1 VEHVLITRRNVLRH
15 ELIGLK
21 ARVANSSDPT
31 LLGIHGTI
39 IDETRNML
47 VIEQAGGTKT
57 LPKAS
62 SKFMFTLPSG
72 EKVEVEGAKLVGRPE
87 ERVRRRR

>member
-1 VEHVLITRRNVLRH
+1 MLITKRNVLRH

-21 ARVANSSDPT
+21 ARVTNSSDPT
-31 LLGIHGTI
+31 LFGIHGTI

-47 VIEQAGGTKT
+47 VIEQAGETKT

-62 SKFMFTLPSG
+62 SKFMFTLSG
-72 EKVEVEGAKLVGRPE
+72 GEEVKVEGAKLVGRPE

>member
-1 VEHVLITRRNVLRH
+1 MPITKQNLLRH

-21 ARVANSSDPT
+21 AKVENSSDPT

-39 IDETRNML
+39 IDETRDML
-47 VIEQAGGTKT
+47 VIEQAGGAKIV
-57 LPKAS
+57 PKGS
-62 SKFMFTLPSG
+62 SKFMFTLPG
-72 EKVEVEGAKLVGRPE
+72 GGEVEIDGAKLVGRPE